1 MIFHLTVTNQEL
13 VLKESVSSVEENQN
27 YIQCVFDFTT
37 EDWDDT
43 VKTAYFRNPKTG
55 IVTSQMLSGDQ
66 CMIPPESLSDEGYV
80 QFSVAGEKEKY
91 RITSSIVQF
100 FNRPTV
106 YGGDP
111 SDPTPTQYEQIV
123 AQTAAA
129 QNAAEDAQ
137 QTAEEIREQ
146 AESGAFNGKDGS
158 PGPAGPQGEP
168 GQQGPQGP
176 AGADG
181 APGKDGAAA
190 TVTVGAVTTGE
201 PGTDAAVTNTG
212 TENAAVLDFLIPKGE
227 KGDPGNSSI
236 TEIEPGAS
244 QTQPYVIN
252 SISGVYHCKNQG
264 WVQVLSEE
272 QTISSGITYQQP
284 FFVGSNALILLG
296 STADAGKP
304 GTGGTFITVL
314 DDSFRI
320 VLKPVQ
326 GNTQTVDLTFE
337 TLQAVVQLIEV
348 ISYFA
353 GAIQDCDPGDIV
365 TVLDQNMETGLYN
378 LVSKPADAALNDSS
392 TFAVQNKV
400 ITAALAQ
407 KKAIPAIST
416 PSGSNITLENNSEYR
431 MQAIANLNL
440 TLPSTIPDDYE
451 CSLIFESG
459 DTATVL
465 SYPSD
470 TIEFFG
476 DDCDKQGDFV
486 PAQNT
491 SYEVKIK
498 NLGYGRIIGWVT
510 ALKPIPAVQPADY
523 FTSIRYG
530 DWVMGA
536 ITNGVFQDSTS
547 RIRSG
552 HHYYETG
559 TEVIIKIPS
568 GYQMAVAFY
577 SKSGDSYIYQGSLS
591 GWQTGT
597 ASFTVESNANY
608 VAYMYGFTNASAAEP
623 ADGLNAEFMIKQP
636 AQT

>member
-37 EDWDDT
+37 EDWNDT

-80 QFSVAGEKEKY
+80 QFSVAGEKERY

-146 AESGAFNGKDGS
+146 AESGAFNGKDG
-158 PGPAGPQGEP
+158 PP
-168 GQQGPQGP
+168 GP

-190 TVTVGAVTTGE
+190 TVTVGTVTTGE

-252 SISGVYHCKNQG
+252 SISGVFHCKNQG

-304 GTGGTFITVL
+304 GAGGTFITVL

-320 VLKPVQ
+320 AFKPVQ
-326 GNTQTVDLTFE
+326 GSTQTVDLTFE
-337 TLQAVVQLIEV
+337 TLQAVVQLIQV

-365 TVLDQNMETGLYN
+365 TVLDQNTETGLYN

-400 ITAALAQ
+400 VTAALAQ

-416 PSGSNITLENNSEYR
+416 PSGSSITLENNSEYR
-431 MQAIANLNL
+431 LQAIANLNL
-440 TLPSTIPDDYE
+440 TLPSMIPDDYE

-459 DTATVL
+459 ATATVF
-465 SYPSD
+465 SYPAD
-470 TIEFFG
+470 NIKFIG
-476 DDCDKQGDFV
+476 DDCDAEGDFI
-486 PAQNT
+486 PAANKG
-491 SYEVKIK
+491 YEVNFK
-498 NLGYGRIIGWVT
+498 NLGYNRIV
-510 ALKPIPAVQPADY
+510 ARV
-523 FTSIRYG
+523 
-530 DWVMGA
+530 GA
-536 ITNGVFQDSTS
+536 F
-547 RIRSG
+547 
-552 HHYYETG
+552 
-559 TEVIIKIPS
+559 
-568 GYQMAVAFY
+568 
-577 SKSGDSYIYQGSLS
+577 
-591 GWQTGT
+591 
-597 ASFTVESNANY
+597 
-608 VAYMYGFTNASAAEP
+608 
-623 ADGLNAEFMIKQP
+623 
-636 AQT
+636 

>member
-37 EDWDDT
+37 EDWNDT

-66 CMIPPESLSDEGYV
+66 CTIPPESLSDEGYV
-80 QFSVAGEKEKY
+80 QFSVAGEKERY

-158 PGPAGPQGEP
+158 PGPAGPQGGP
-168 GQQGPQGP
+168 GPQGEPGP

-190 TVTVGAVTTGE
+190 TVTVGTVTTGE

-264 WVQVLSEE
+264 WVQVLSEA
-272 QTISSGITYQQP
+272 QAILSGITYQQP

-304 GTGGTFITVL
+304 GAGGTYITVL

-320 VLKPVQ
+320 AFKPVQ
-326 GNTQTVDLTFE
+326 GDTQTVDLTFE
-337 TLQAVVQLIEV
+337 TLQELMLLLQI
-348 ISYFA
+348 ISHFA

-431 MQAIANLNL
+431 LQSIANLNL

-465 SYPSD
+465 SYAADS
-470 TIEFFG
+470 IKFVG
-476 DDCDKQGDFV
+476 DDCDADGDFI
-486 PAQNT
+486 PQANT
-491 SYEVKIK
+491 AYEVNIK
-498 NLGYGRIIGWVT
+498 NLGYNRIIARV
-510 ALKPIPAVQPADY
+510 
-523 FTSIRYG
+523 
-530 DWVMGA
+530 GA
-536 ITNGVFQDSTS
+536 F
-547 RIRSG
+547 
-552 HHYYETG
+552 
-559 TEVIIKIPS
+559 
-568 GYQMAVAFY
+568 
-577 SKSGDSYIYQGSLS
+577 
-591 GWQTGT
+591 
-597 ASFTVESNANY
+597 
-608 VAYMYGFTNASAAEP
+608 
-623 ADGLNAEFMIKQP
+623 
-636 AQT
+636 

>member
-55 IVTSQMLSGDQ
+55 IITSQILSGDQ
-66 CMIPPESLSDEGYV
+66 CTIPPESLSDEGYV
-80 QFSVAGEKEKY
+80 QFSVAGEKERY

-168 GQQGPQGP
+168 GPQGPQGP
-176 AGADG
+176 AGASG

-190 TVTVGAVTTGE
+190 TVTVGTVTTGE

-212 TENAAVLDFLIPKGE
+212 TENAAVLDFVIP

-304 GTGGTFITVL
+304 GAGGTFITVL

-320 VLKPVQ
+320 AFKPVQ
-326 GNTQTVDLTFE
+326 GSTQTVDLTFE

-353 GAIQDCDPGDIV
+353 GAIQDCDPVDIV

-416 PSGSNITLENNSEYR
+416 PSGSSITLENNSEYR
-431 MQAIANLNL
+431 LQATASLNL
-440 TLPSTIPDDYE
+440 ALPESIPDDYE
-451 CSLIFESG
+451 CSLVFESG
-459 DTATVL
+459 EAATVL
-465 SYPSD
+465 SYPAD
-470 TIEFFG
+470 VVKFIG
-476 DDCDKQGDFV
+476 DDCDAEGDFI
-486 PAQNT
+486 PIANT
-491 SYEVKIK
+491 GYEINIK
-498 NLGYGRIIGWVT
+498 NLGFNRIIARV
-510 ALKPIPAVQPADY
+510 
-523 FTSIRYG
+523 
-530 DWVMGA
+530 GA
-536 ITNGVFQDSTS
+536 F
-547 RIRSG
+547 
-552 HHYYETG
+552 
-559 TEVIIKIPS
+559 
-568 GYQMAVAFY
+568 
-577 SKSGDSYIYQGSLS
+577 
-591 GWQTGT
+591 
-597 ASFTVESNANY
+597 
-608 VAYMYGFTNASAAEP
+608 
-623 ADGLNAEFMIKQP
+623 
-636 AQT
+636 

>member
-37 EDWDDT
+37 EDWNDT

-66 CMIPPESLSDEGYV
+66 CTIPPESLSDEGYV
-80 QFSVAGEKEKY
+80 QFSVAGEKERY

-168 GQQGPQGP
+168 GPQGKPGP

-296 STADAGKP
+296 STANAGKP
-304 GTGGTFITVL
+304 GAGGTFITVL

-320 VLKPVQ
+320 ALKPVQ
-326 GNTQTVDLTFE
+326 GDTQTVDLTFE
-337 TLQAVVQLIEV
+337 TLQELMLLLQV

-353 GAIQDCDPGDIV
+353 DAIQPSAGATDKLVYVANQNVETKLWSLSCKYADDA
-365 TVLDQNMETGLYN
+365 LD
-378 LVSKPADAALNDSS
+378 ADSQ
-392 TFAVQNKV
+392 FPVQNKV
-400 ITAALAQ
+400 VTAALAQ
-407 KKAIPAIST
+407 KKAVPAIST

-431 MQAIANLNL
+431 LQSIANLNL

-451 CSLIFESG
+451 CSLVFESG

-465 SYPSD
+465 GYAANS
-470 TIEFFG
+470 IKFVG
-476 DDCDKQGDFV
+476 DDCDTEGDFI
-486 PAQNT
+486 PQANT
-491 SYEVKIK
+491 AYEVNIK
-498 NLGYGRIIGWVT
+498 NLGYNRIIARV
-510 ALKPIPAVQPADY
+510 
-523 FTSIRYG
+523 
-530 DWVMGA
+530 GA
-536 ITNGVFQDSTS
+536 F
-547 RIRSG
+547 
-552 HHYYETG
+552 
-559 TEVIIKIPS
+559 
-568 GYQMAVAFY
+568 
-577 SKSGDSYIYQGSLS
+577 
-591 GWQTGT
+591 
-597 ASFTVESNANY
+597 
-608 VAYMYGFTNASAAEP
+608 
-623 ADGLNAEFMIKQP
+623 
-636 AQT
+636 